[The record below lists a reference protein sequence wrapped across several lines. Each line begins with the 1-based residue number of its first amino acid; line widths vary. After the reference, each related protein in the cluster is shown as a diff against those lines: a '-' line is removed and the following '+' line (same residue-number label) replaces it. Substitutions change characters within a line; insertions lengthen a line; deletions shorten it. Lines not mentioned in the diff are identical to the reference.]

1 MGLKLSDTLR
11 LSSSEFA
18 GHKGR
23 TIIVAAT
30 VAVLFGLVLGFNCLL
45 NGLKTTLLETAVQ
58 PYDGKVYL
66 QVGYQRVS
74 LYGDSYYKNVAQISD
89 KTELY
94 TALRAALEQQYNGK
108 ILGEMTSY
116 PGINTISSPIN
127 IIDTDIAA
135 AFGEFD
141 LAKIP
146 TDKVP
151 ILSPAQR
158 DDTYTTKT
166 YDEFESVATY
176 PVSERSNPTLPGFNP
191 LNLLLWQVYG
201 NSSSAY
207 DYLIKS
213 EATDEFVSNLAEQD
227 VKRSSYDSLDQFFAA
242 YPPEK
247 YYVVEFENY
256 EDAANFYDHSRD
268 TVATYAHNRTDGTEY
283 SLLKM
288 DIFGRVIYVNLDIS
302 NLQTMLVMVEMLFV
316 VVGIIIAT
324 LTFKHLIDQD
334 AATIALYR
342 AMGASSANIYLI
354 YFCYLLEL
362 CLLAVVMALGI
373 GLALAG
379 VVALVDAG
387 ALAERLAEFYHLA
400 DLPKVWLFGW
410 DGFSAFVLATI
421 MLIAPVAMCLSL
433 RRFSA
438 KHIAKKLKED

>member
-11 LSSSEFA
+11 LSWANFA

-89 KTELY
+89 KIELY
-94 TALRAALEQQYNGK
+94 TALEAALEQQYNGK
-108 ILGEMTSY
+108 ILGEMTYY
-116 PGINTISSPIN
+116 PGTGDGIMLNV
-127 IIDTDIAA
+127 IDADIAA
-135 AFGEFD
+135 VFGEFD
-141 LAKIP
+141 LTEIP

-151 ILSPAQR
+151 VLSPAQR

-176 PVSERSNPTLPGFNP
+176 PVSEPGNPTLPGFNP

-201 NSSSAY
+201 NTDSAY

-213 EATDEFVSNLAEQD
+213 EAADEFVQKLAEQD
-227 VKRSSYDSLDQFFAA
+227 VERVGYDSLDHFFTAW
-242 YPPEK
+242 PPEK

-256 EDAANFYDHSRD
+256 EDAANFYNNSSNTIAR
-268 TVATYAHNRTDGTEY
+268 YAHNQTDSAEY
-283 SLLKM
+283 ALLKM

-387 ALAERLAEFYHLA
+387 ALAERLADFYHLA

-410 DGFSAFVLATI
+410 DGFSALVLAAI